1 MYKGPTSYHLCMA
14 AVTSLQKISSLT
26 MMLLILT
33 MSSMGYFMLEQETAG
48 KQELQAKEMPRFAVS
63 PGHTVFGEYVGAHWC
78 GPCMGS
84 ASPSLV
90 NLKNSNTEDF
100 TYISFFEGASTG
112 WPSDGPVNRQNHIM
126 ASSSGYPTYAFADEN
141 SGSCYKVGAT
151 GSNYY
156 DADFS
161 AGGCMH
167 ADASD
172 FSMELGIALDS
183 TGDIVT
189 TTLDI
194 TYLGANDITVY
205 VYGAVTEKI
214 GAEAYD
220 DGSRP
225 HHVFREWLLSA
236 DNDFTEVTLIPNQVE
251 TLTWDKSLDTVR
263 SGGGNTQWE
272 NFWPVFALMDGDY
285 STYNEVY
292 AAIDLDMGPLVD
304 IGIVD
309 FEARNSNANNGFVAG
324 DILDLD
330 VNIANNGAEAYSD
343 GGSIDIYHLSGGEEI
358 NLGGI
363 SINQLAVGGTQSYS
377 IMFDTSDITL
387 APSGTSSFRARISG
401 MIGDRVPSNDYQDGI
416 ALHDMPPAP
425 NRPVAVAESSV
436 ERGTPIQFES
446 SALPNDLVDDMSTM
460 TAVLHYSVH
469 GTDIWDD
476 AWITA
481 IEMVGSGGNS
491 RYIHTI
497 TPPMNSQSGS
507 YDIRMQWT
515 DSGGQKSD
523 WEITENAFELRNAL
537 PRILGP
543 GDDGYGG
550 IPTVKVDT
558 VESVSIVGLISDAE
572 TPHGE
577 LIIDSNAHQ
586 FVSFDPETL
595 EINVLFDQI
604 SYDSIGNSI
613 SQGIFITVGDGED
626 VNSGT
631 LIFNVIENG
640 QPRWS
645 GIPTQSFNEGGSSSL
660 VLTEYVSD
668 TDDNGNSVPANTL
681 SLSIVSISDE
691 SLLSAEIYDQTLNV
705 AALDDDSFG
714 MTEIT
719 VRASDGVKESDTVI
733 IFYVNNINDAPIID
747 LGEYSNP
754 ILQSGD
760 RLTFNVVDLI
770 SDVDDYEEDIWI
782 TVTTFVPGAVQFN
795 PISGLATMS
804 WEDAGEEMVTVTAED
819 SHGASSAA
827 IITVSVV
834 DDLPLL
840 WVDSSGFGDLSVNIS
855 STEYGLNPS
864 VTIENVGNLELS
876 EVKVIWSVCNSIT
889 GICNDFGTSHNMGPF
904 IVLANDGE
912 GLKIADYVT
921 LSVDAVDSEGFDR
934 STTDQHKAYA
944 TESVEITPD
953 EPDNSDNQDKPVIS
967 VMTAGLIA
975 MGIMLSIA
983 LVLVLAIV
991 LQRGRRDDVNVEL
1004 YDYQDGDD
1012 YSEYEEPE
1020 PSPLVVPP
1028 PPPGMGP
1035 PLPPEGLPPGWT
1047 MEQWNYY
1054 GAEYL
1059 KRRELQ

>member
-1 MYKGPTSYHLCMA
+1 MT
-14 AVTSLQKISSLT
+14 AVNSLQKISSLT

-33 MSSMGYFMLEQETAG
+33 MSSMGYFMLEQETAE

-141 SGSCYKVGAT
+141 SGSCYKVGSA

-251 TLTWDKSLDTVR
+251 TLTWDKPLNTVR

-292 AAIDLDMGPLVD
+292 AAIDLDMGPLID

-358 NLGGI
+358 HLGGI

-377 IMFDTSDITL
+377 ILFDTSEITL
-387 APSGTSSFRARISG
+387 TPSGTSSFRARISG
-401 MIGDRVPSNDYQDGI
+401 IVGDRVPSNDYQDGI
-416 ALHDMPPAP
+416 ALHDMPPVP

-460 TAVLHYSVH
+460 TADLHYSVH
-469 GTDIWDD
+469 GTDTWED

-481 IEMVGSGGNS
+481 IDMVGSGGNS

-558 VESVSIVGLISDAE
+558 VEAVSIVGLISDAE

-586 FVSFDPETL
+586 FVSFDSETL

-626 VNSGT
+626 INSGT
-631 LIFNVIENG
+631 LMFNVIENG

-681 SLSIVSISDE
+681 SLSVVSISDE

-714 MTEIT
+714 MAEIT

-760 RLTFNVVDLI
+760 RLTFNVIDLI
-770 SDVDDYEEDIWI
+770 SDVDDSEEDIWI

-819 SHGASSAA
+819 RHGASSAA

-876 EVKVIWSVCNSIT
+876 EIKVIWSVCNSIT

-934 STTDQHKAYA
+934 STTDQYKAYA
-944 TESVEITPD
+944 TEPVEITPD
-953 EPDNSDNQDKPVIS
+953 EPENSDNQDKPVIS

-983 LVLVLAIV
+983 LVLALAIV
-991 LQRGRRDDVNVEL
+991 LQRGRRDGVNVEV
-1004 YDYQDGDD
+1004 YDYQDEYD

>member
-1 MYKGPTSYHLCMA
+1 MA
-14 AVTSLQKISSLT
+14 AVNSLQKISSLT

-33 MSSMGYFMLEQETAG
+33 MSSMGYFMLEQETAE

-141 SGSCYKVGAT
+141 SGSCYKVGSA

-194 TYLGANDITVY
+194 TYLGANDITVH

-251 TLTWDKSLDTVR
+251 TLTWDKPLNTVR

-292 AAIDLDMGPLVD
+292 AAIDLDMGPLID

-309 FEARNSNANNGFVAG
+309 FETRNSNANNGFVAG

-358 NLGGI
+358 HLGGI

-377 IMFDTSDITL
+377 ILFDTSEITL
-387 APSGTSSFRARISG
+387 TPSGTSSFRARISG
-401 MIGDRVPSNDYQDGI
+401 IVGDRVPSNDYQDGI
-416 ALHDMPPAP
+416 ALHDMPPVP

-460 TAVLHYSVH
+460 TADLHYSVH
-469 GTDIWDD
+469 GTDTWED

-481 IEMVGSGGNS
+481 IDMVGSGGNS

-558 VESVSIVGLISDAE
+558 VEAVSIVGLISDAE

-586 FVSFDPETL
+586 FVSFDSETL

-626 VNSGT
+626 INSGT
-631 LIFNVIENG
+631 LMFNVIENG

-681 SLSIVSISDE
+681 SLSVVSISDE

-714 MTEIT
+714 MAEIT

-760 RLTFNVVDLI
+760 RLTFNVIDLI
-770 SDVDDYEEDIWI
+770 SDVDDSEEDIWI

-819 SHGASSAA
+819 RHGASSAA

-876 EVKVIWSVCNSIT
+876 EIKVIWSVCNSIT

-934 STTDQHKAYA
+934 STTDQYKAYA
-944 TESVEITPD
+944 TEPVEITPD
-953 EPDNSDNQDKPVIS
+953 EPENSDNQDKPVIS

-983 LVLVLAIV
+983 LVLALAIV
-991 LQRGRRDDVNVEL
+991 LQRGRRDGVNVEV
-1004 YDYQDGDD
+1004 YDYQDEYD

>member
-1 MYKGPTSYHLCMA
+1 MA
-14 AVTSLQKISSLT
+14 AVNSLQKISSLT

-33 MSSMGYFMLEQETAG
+33 MSSMGYFMLEQETAE

-141 SGSCYKVGAT
+141 SGSCYKVGSA

-251 TLTWDKSLDTVR
+251 TLTWDKPLNTVR

-292 AAIDLDMGPLVD
+292 AAIDLDMGPLID

-324 DILDLD
+324 DTLDLD

-358 NLGGI
+358 HLGGI

-377 IMFDTSDITL
+377 ILFDTSEITL
-387 APSGTSSFRARISG
+387 TPSGTSSFRARISG
-401 MIGDRVPSNDYQDGI
+401 IVGDRVPSNDYQDGI
-416 ALHDMPPAP
+416 ALHDMPPVP

-460 TAVLHYSVH
+460 TADLHYSVH
-469 GTDIWDD
+469 GTDTWED

-481 IEMVGSGGNS
+481 IDMVGSGGNS

-558 VESVSIVGLISDAE
+558 VEAVSIVGLISDAE

-586 FVSFDPETL
+586 FVSFDSETL

-626 VNSGT
+626 INSGT
-631 LIFNVIENG
+631 LMFNVIENG

-681 SLSIVSISDE
+681 SLSVVSISDE

-714 MTEIT
+714 MAEIT

-760 RLTFNVVDLI
+760 RLTFNVIDLI
-770 SDVDDYEEDIWI
+770 SDVDDSEEDIWI

-819 SHGASSAA
+819 RHGASSAA

-876 EVKVIWSVCNSIT
+876 EIKVIWSVCNSIT

-934 STTDQHKAYA
+934 STTDQYKAYA
-944 TESVEITPD
+944 TEPVEITPD

-983 LVLVLAIV
+983 LVLALAIV
-991 LQRGRRDDVNVEL
+991 LQRGRRDGVNVEV
-1004 YDYQDGDD
+1004 YDYQDEYD

>member
-1 MYKGPTSYHLCMA
+1 MA
-14 AVTSLQKISSLT
+14 AVNSLQKISSLT

-33 MSSMGYFMLEQETAG
+33 MSSMGYFMLEQETAE

-141 SGSCYKVGAT
+141 SGSCYKVGSA

-251 TLTWDKSLDTVR
+251 TLTWDKPLNTVR

-292 AAIDLDMGPLVD
+292 AAIDLDMGPLID

-324 DILDLD
+324 DTLDLD

-358 NLGGI
+358 HLGGI

-377 IMFDTSDITL
+377 ILFDTSEITL
-387 APSGTSSFRARISG
+387 TPSGTSSFRARISG
-401 MIGDRVPSNDYQDGI
+401 IVGDRVPSNDYQDGI
-416 ALHDMPPAP
+416 ALHDMPPVP

-460 TAVLHYSVH
+460 TADLHYSVH
-469 GTDIWDD
+469 GTDTWED

-481 IEMVGSGGNS
+481 IDMVGSGGNS

-523 WEITENAFELRNAL
+523 WEVTENAFELRNAL

-558 VESVSIVGLISDAE
+558 VEAVSIVGLISDAE

-586 FVSFDPETL
+586 FVSFDSETL

-626 VNSGT
+626 INSGT
-631 LIFNVIENG
+631 LMFNVIENG

-681 SLSIVSISDE
+681 SLSVVSISDE

-714 MTEIT
+714 MAEIT

-760 RLTFNVVDLI
+760 RLTFNVIDLI
-770 SDVDDYEEDIWI
+770 SDVDDSEEDIWI

-819 SHGASSAA
+819 RHGASSAA

-876 EVKVIWSVCNSIT
+876 EIKVIWSVCNSIT

-934 STTDQHKAYA
+934 STTDQYKAYA
-944 TESVEITPD
+944 TEPVEITPD
-953 EPDNSDNQDKPVIS
+953 EPENSDNQDKPVIS

-983 LVLVLAIV
+983 LVLALAIV
-991 LQRGRRDDVNVEL
+991 LQRGRRDGVNVEV
-1004 YDYQDGDD
+1004 YDYQDEYD

>member
-1 MYKGPTSYHLCMA
+1 MT
-14 AVTSLQKISSLT
+14 AVNSLQKISSLT

-33 MSSMGYFMLEQETAG
+33 MSSMGYFMLEQETAE

-141 SGSCYKVGAT
+141 SGSCYKVGSA

-251 TLTWDKSLDTVR
+251 TLTWDKPLNTVR

-292 AAIDLDMGPLVD
+292 AAIDLDMGPLID

-309 FEARNSNANNGFVAG
+309 FEARNSNSNNGFVAG

-358 NLGGI
+358 HLGGI

-377 IMFDTSDITL
+377 IMFDTGEITL
-387 APSGTSSFRARISG
+387 TPSGTSSFRARISG
-401 MIGDRVPSNDYQDGI
+401 IVGDRVPSNDYQDGI
-416 ALHDMPPAP
+416 ALHDMPPVP

-460 TAVLHYSVH
+460 TADLHYSVH
-469 GTDIWDD
+469 GTDTWED

-481 IEMVGSGGNS
+481 IDMVGSGGNS

-558 VESVSIVGLISDAE
+558 VEAVSIVGLISDAE

-586 FVSFDPETL
+586 FVSFDSETL

-626 VNSGT
+626 INSGT
-631 LIFNVIENG
+631 LMFNVIENG

-668 TDDNGNSVPANTL
+668 TDDNGNSVSANTL
-681 SLSIVSISDE
+681 SLSVVSISDE

-714 MTEIT
+714 MAEIT

-760 RLTFNVVDLI
+760 RLTFNVIDLI
-770 SDVDDYEEDIWI
+770 SDVDDSEEDIWI

-819 SHGASSAA
+819 RHGASSAA

-876 EVKVIWSVCNSIT
+876 EIKVIWSVCNSIT

-934 STTDQHKAYA
+934 STTDQYKAYA
-944 TESVEITPD
+944 TEPVEITPD
-953 EPDNSDNQDKPVIS
+953 EPENSDNQDKPVIS

-975 MGIMLSIA
+975 MGIILSIA
-983 LVLVLAIV
+983 LVLALAIV
-991 LQRGRRDDVNVEL
+991 LQRGRRDGVNVEV
-1004 YDYQDGDD
+1004 YDYQDEYD

>member
-1 MYKGPTSYHLCMA
+1 MT
-14 AVTSLQKISSLT
+14 AVNSLQKISSLT

-33 MSSMGYFMLEQETAG
+33 MSSMGYFMLEQETAE

-141 SGSCYKVGAT
+141 SGSCYKVGSA

-251 TLTWDKSLDTVR
+251 TLTWDKPLNTVR

-292 AAIDLDMGPLVD
+292 AAIDLDMGPLID

-358 NLGGI
+358 HLGGI
-363 SINQLAVGGTQSYS
+363 SINQLPVGGTQSYS
-377 IMFDTSDITL
+377 IMFDTGEITL
-387 APSGTSSFRARISG
+387 TPSGTSSFRARISG
-401 MIGDRVPSNDYQDGI
+401 VVGDRVPSNDYQDGI
-416 ALHDMPPAP
+416 ALHDMPPVP

-460 TAVLHYSVH
+460 TADLHYSVH
-469 GTDIWDD
+469 GTDTWED

-481 IEMVGSGGNS
+481 IDMVGSGGNS

-558 VESVSIVGLISDAE
+558 VEAVSIVGLISDAE

-586 FVSFDPETL
+586 FVSFDSETL

-626 VNSGT
+626 INSGT
-631 LIFNVIENG
+631 LMFNVIENG

-681 SLSIVSISDE
+681 SLSVVSISDE

-714 MTEIT
+714 MAEIT

-760 RLTFNVVDLI
+760 RLTFNVIDLI
-770 SDVDDYEEDIWI
+770 SDVDDSEEDIWI

-819 SHGASSAA
+819 RHGASSAA

-840 WVDSSGFGDLSVNIS
+840 WADSSGFGDLSVNIS

-876 EVKVIWSVCNSIT
+876 EIKVIWSVCNSIT

-934 STTDQHKAYA
+934 STTDQYKAYA
-944 TESVEITPD
+944 TEPVEITPD
-953 EPDNSDNQDKPVIS
+953 EPENSDNQDKPVIS

-975 MGIMLSIA
+975 MGIILSIA
-983 LVLVLAIV
+983 LVLALAIV
-991 LQRGRRDDVNVEL
+991 LQRGRRDGVNVEV
-1004 YDYQDGDD
+1004 YDYQDEYD

>member
-1 MYKGPTSYHLCMA
+1 
-14 AVTSLQKISSLT
+14 
-26 MMLLILT
+26 
-33 MSSMGYFMLEQETAG
+33 MLEQETAE

-141 SGSCYKVGAT
+141 SGSCYKVGSA

-251 TLTWDKSLDTVR
+251 TLTWDKPLNTVR

-292 AAIDLDMGPLVD
+292 AAIDLDMGPLID

-358 NLGGI
+358 HLGGI
-363 SINQLAVGGTQSYS
+363 SINQLPVGGTQSYS
-377 IMFDTSDITL
+377 IMFDTGEITL
-387 APSGTSSFRARISG
+387 TPSGTSSFRARISG
-401 MIGDRVPSNDYQDGI
+401 VVGDRVPSNDYQDGI
-416 ALHDMPPAP
+416 ALHDMPPVP

-460 TAVLHYSVH
+460 TADLHYSVH
-469 GTDIWDD
+469 GTDTWED

-481 IEMVGSGGNS
+481 IDMVGSGGNS

-558 VESVSIVGLISDAE
+558 VEAVSIVGLISDAE

-586 FVSFDPETL
+586 FVSFDSETL

-626 VNSGT
+626 INSGT
-631 LIFNVIENG
+631 LMFNVIENG

-681 SLSIVSISDE
+681 SLSVVSISDE

-714 MTEIT
+714 MAEIT

-760 RLTFNVVDLI
+760 RLTFNVIDLI
-770 SDVDDYEEDIWI
+770 SDVDDSEEDIWI

-819 SHGASSAA
+819 RHGASSAA

-840 WVDSSGFGDLSVNIS
+840 WADSSGFGDLSVNIS

-876 EVKVIWSVCNSIT
+876 EIKVIWSVCNSIT

-934 STTDQHKAYA
+934 STTDQYKAYA
-944 TESVEITPD
+944 TEPVEITPD
-953 EPDNSDNQDKPVIS
+953 EPENSDNQDKPVIS

-975 MGIMLSIA
+975 MGIILSIA
-983 LVLVLAIV
+983 LVLALAIV
-991 LQRGRRDDVNVEL
+991 LQRGRRDGVNVEV
-1004 YDYQDGDD
+1004 YDYQDEYD

-1020 PSPLVVPP
+1020 PSPLVVPPP

>member
-1 MYKGPTSYHLCMA
+1 
-14 AVTSLQKISSLT
+14 
-26 MMLLILT
+26 
-33 MSSMGYFMLEQETAG
+33 
-48 KQELQAKEMPRFAVS
+48 
-63 PGHTVFGEYVGAHWC
+63 
-78 GPCMGS
+78 
-84 ASPSLV
+84 
-90 NLKNSNTEDF
+90 
-100 TYISFFEGASTG
+100 
-112 WPSDGPVNRQNHIM
+112 
-126 ASSSGYPTYAFADEN
+126 
-141 SGSCYKVGAT
+141 
-151 GSNYY
+151 
-156 DADFS
+156 
-161 AGGCMH
+161 MH

-236 DNDFTEVTLIPNQVE
+236 DNDFTEVTLTPNQVE
-251 TLTWDKSLDTVR
+251 TLTWDKPLDTVR

-292 AAIDLDMGPLVD
+292 AAIDLDMGPLID

-358 NLGGI
+358 HLGGI

-377 IMFDTSDITL
+377 IMFDTSEITL
-387 APSGTSSFRARISG
+387 TPSGTSSFRARISG
-401 MIGDRVPSNDYQDGI
+401 IVGDRVPSNDYQDGI
-416 ALHDMPPAP
+416 ALHDMPPVP

-460 TAVLHYSVH
+460 TADLHYSVH
-469 GTDIWDD
+469 GTDTWED

-481 IEMVGSGGNS
+481 IDMVGSGGNS

-558 VESVSIVGLISDAE
+558 VEAVSIVGLISDAE
-572 TPHGE
+572 TPYGE

-586 FVSFDPETL
+586 FVSFDSETL

-626 VNSGT
+626 INSGT
-631 LIFNVIENG
+631 LMFNVIENG

-645 GIPTQSFNEGGSSSL
+645 GIPTQSFNEGGSTSL

-668 TDDNGNSVPANTL
+668 TDDNGNSVPTNTL
-681 SLSIVSISDE
+681 SLSVISISDE

-714 MTEIT
+714 MAEIT

-754 ILQSGD
+754 ILQTGD
-760 RLTFNVVDLI
+760 RLTFNVIDLI
-770 SDVDDYEEDIWI
+770 SDVDDSEEDIWI

-819 SHGASSAA
+819 RHGASSAA

-855 STEYGLNPS
+855 STGYGLNPS

-876 EVKVIWSVCNSIT
+876 EIKVIWSVCNSIT

-921 LSVDAVDSEGFDR
+921 LSLDAVDSEGFDR
-934 STTDQHKAYA
+934 STTDQYKAYA
-944 TESVEITPD
+944 TEPVEITPD
-953 EPDNSDNQDKPVIS
+953 EPEDSDNQDKPVIS

-991 LQRGRRDDVNVEL
+991 LQRGRRDGVNVEV
-1004 YDYQDGDD
+1004 YDNQDEYD

>member
-1 MYKGPTSYHLCMA
+1 MA
-14 AVTSLQKISSLT
+14 AVNSLQKISSLT

-33 MSSMGYFMLEQETAG
+33 MSSMGYFMLEQETAE

-141 SGSCYKVGAT
+141 SGSCDKVGAA

-194 TYLGANDITVY
+194 TYLGANDITVH

-251 TLTWDKSLDTVR
+251 TLTWDKPLNTVR

-292 AAIDLDMGPLVD
+292 AAIDLDMGPLID

-324 DILDLD
+324 DTLDLD

-358 NLGGI
+358 HLGGI

-377 IMFDTSDITL
+377 ILFDTSEITL
-387 APSGTSSFRARISG
+387 TPSGTSSFRARISG
-401 MIGDRVPSNDYQDGI
+401 IVGDRVPSNDYQDGI
-416 ALHDMPPAP
+416 ALHDMPPVP

-460 TAVLHYSVH
+460 TADLHYSVH
-469 GTDIWDD
+469 GTDTWED

-481 IEMVGSGGNS
+481 IDMVGSGGNS

-558 VESVSIVGLISDAE
+558 VEAVSIVGLISDAE

-586 FVSFDPETL
+586 FVSFDSETL

-626 VNSGT
+626 INSGT
-631 LIFNVIENG
+631 LMFNVIENG

-681 SLSIVSISDE
+681 SLSVVSISDE

-714 MTEIT
+714 MAEIT

-760 RLTFNVVDLI
+760 RLTFNVIDLI
-770 SDVDDYEEDIWI
+770 SDVDDSEEDIWI

-819 SHGASSAA
+819 RHGASSAA

-876 EVKVIWSVCNSIT
+876 EIKVIWSVCNSIT

-934 STTDQHKAYA
+934 STTDQYKAYA
-944 TESVEITPD
+944 TEPVEITPD
-953 EPDNSDNQDKPVIS
+953 EPDNGDNQDKPVIS

-983 LVLVLAIV
+983 LVLALAIV
-991 LQRGRRDDVNVEL
+991 LQRGRRDDVNVEV
-1004 YDYQDGDD
+1004 YDYQDEYD

>member
-1 MYKGPTSYHLCMA
+1 MA
-14 AVTSLQKISSLT
+14 AVNSLQKISSLT

-33 MSSMGYFMLEQETAG
+33 MSSMGYFMLEQETAE

-141 SGSCYKVGAT
+141 SGSCYKVGSA

-194 TYLGANDITVY
+194 TYLGANDITVH

-251 TLTWDKSLDTVR
+251 TLTWDKPLNTVR

-292 AAIDLDMGPLVD
+292 AAIDLDMGPLID

-358 NLGGI
+358 HLGGI

-377 IMFDTSDITL
+377 IMFDTGEITL
-387 APSGTSSFRARISG
+387 TPSGTSSFRARISG
-401 MIGDRVPSNDYQDGI
+401 IVGDRVPSNDYQDGI
-416 ALHDMPPAP
+416 ALHDMPPVP

-460 TAVLHYSVH
+460 TADLHYSVH
-469 GTDIWDD
+469 GTDTWED

-481 IEMVGSGGNS
+481 IDMVGSGGNS

-558 VESVSIVGLISDAE
+558 VEAVSIVGLISDAE

-586 FVSFDPETL
+586 FVSFDSETL

-626 VNSGT
+626 INSGT
-631 LIFNVIENG
+631 LMFNVIENG

-681 SLSIVSISDE
+681 SLSVVSISDE

-714 MTEIT
+714 MAEIT

-760 RLTFNVVDLI
+760 RLTFNVIDLI
-770 SDVDDYEEDIWI
+770 SDVDDSEEDIWI

-819 SHGASSAA
+819 RHGASSAA

-876 EVKVIWSVCNSIT
+876 EIKVIWSVCNSIT

-934 STTDQHKAYA
+934 STTDQYKAYA
-944 TESVEITPD
+944 TEPVEITPD
-953 EPDNSDNQDKPVIS
+953 EPENSDNQDKPVIS

-983 LVLVLAIV
+983 LVLALAIV
-991 LQRGRRDDVNVEL
+991 LQRGRRDGVNVEV
-1004 YDYQDGDD
+1004 YDYQDEYD

>member
-1 MYKGPTSYHLCMA
+1 MA
-14 AVTSLQKISSLT
+14 AVNSLQKISSLT

-33 MSSMGYFMLEQETAG
+33 MSSMGYFMLEQETAE

-141 SGSCYKVGAT
+141 SGSCYKVGAA

-251 TLTWDKSLDTVR
+251 TLTWDKPLNTVR

-292 AAIDLDMGPLVD
+292 AAIDLDMGPLID

-309 FEARNSNANNGFVAG
+309 FETRNSNANNGFVAG

-358 NLGGI
+358 HLGGI

-377 IMFDTSDITL
+377 ILFDTSEITL
-387 APSGTSSFRARISG
+387 TPSGTSSFRARISG
-401 MIGDRVPSNDYQDGI
+401 IVGDRVPSNDYQDGI
-416 ALHDMPPAP
+416 ALHDMPPVP

-460 TAVLHYSVH
+460 TADLHYSVH
-469 GTDIWDD
+469 GTDTWED

-481 IEMVGSGGNS
+481 IDMVGSGGNS

-558 VESVSIVGLISDAE
+558 VEAVSIVGLISDAE

-586 FVSFDPETL
+586 FVSFDSETL

-626 VNSGT
+626 INSGT
-631 LIFNVIENG
+631 LMFNVIENG

-681 SLSIVSISDE
+681 SLSVVSISDE

-714 MTEIT
+714 MAEIT

-760 RLTFNVVDLI
+760 RLTFNVIDLI
-770 SDVDDYEEDIWI
+770 SDVDDSEEDIWI

-819 SHGASSAA
+819 RHGASSAA

-876 EVKVIWSVCNSIT
+876 EIKVIWSVCNSIT

-934 STTDQHKAYA
+934 STTDQYKAYA
-944 TESVEITPD
+944 TEPVEITPD

-983 LVLVLAIV
+983 LVLALAIV
-991 LQRGRRDDVNVEL
+991 LQRGRRDGVNVEV
-1004 YDYQDGDD
+1004 YDYQDEYD

>member
-1 MYKGPTSYHLCMA
+1 MA
-14 AVTSLQKISSLT
+14 AVNSLQKISSLT

-33 MSSMGYFMLEQETAG
+33 MSSMGYFMLEQETAE

-141 SGSCYKVGAT
+141 SGSCYKVGSA

-251 TLTWDKSLDTVR
+251 TLTWDKPLNTVR

-292 AAIDLDMGPLVD
+292 AAIDLDMGPLID

-358 NLGGI
+358 HLGGI

-377 IMFDTSDITL
+377 ILFDTSEITL
-387 APSGTSSFRARISG
+387 TPSGTSSFRARISG
-401 MIGDRVPSNDYQDGI
+401 IVGDRVPSNDYQDGI
-416 ALHDMPPAP
+416 ALHDMPPVP

-460 TAVLHYSVH
+460 TADLHYSVH
-469 GTDIWDD
+469 GTDTWED

-481 IEMVGSGGNS
+481 IDMVGSGGNS

-558 VESVSIVGLISDAE
+558 VEAVSIVGLISDAE

-586 FVSFDPETL
+586 FVSFDSETL

-626 VNSGT
+626 INSGT
-631 LIFNVIENG
+631 LMFNVIENG

-681 SLSIVSISDE
+681 SLSVVSISDE

-714 MTEIT
+714 MAEIT

-760 RLTFNVVDLI
+760 RLTFNVIDLI
-770 SDVDDYEEDIWI
+770 SDVDDSEEDIWI

-819 SHGASSAA
+819 RHGASSAA

-876 EVKVIWSVCNSIT
+876 EIKVIWSVCNSIT

-934 STTDQHKAYA
+934 STTDQYKAYA
-944 TESVEITPD
+944 TEPVEITPD

-983 LVLVLAIV
+983 LVLALAIV
-991 LQRGRRDDVNVEL
+991 LQRGRRDGVNVEV
-1004 YDYQDGDD
+1004 YDYQDEYD
-1012 YSEYEEPE
+1012 YSQYEEPE

>member
-1 MYKGPTSYHLCMA
+1 ME

-33 MSSMGYFMLEQETAG
+33 MSSMGYFMLEQETAE

-141 SGSCYKVGAT
+141 SGSCYKVGSA

-236 DNDFTEVTLIPNQVE
+236 DNDFTEVTLTPNQVE
-251 TLTWDKSLDTVR
+251 TLTWDKPLDTVR

-292 AAIDLDMGPLVD
+292 AAIDLDMGPLID

-358 NLGGI
+358 HLGGI

-377 IMFDTSDITL
+377 IMFDTSEITL
-387 APSGTSSFRARISG
+387 TPSGTSSFRARISG
-401 MIGDRVPSNDYQDGI
+401 IVGDRVPSNDYQDGI
-416 ALHDMPPAP
+416 ALHDMPPVP

-460 TAVLHYSVH
+460 TADLHYSVH
-469 GTDIWDD
+469 GTDTWED

-481 IEMVGSGGNS
+481 IDMVGSGGNS

-558 VESVSIVGLISDAE
+558 VEAVSIAGLISDAE
-572 TPHGE
+572 TPYGE

-586 FVSFDPETL
+586 FVSFDSETL

-626 VNSGT
+626 INSGT
-631 LIFNVIENG
+631 LMFNVIENG

-668 TDDNGNSVPANTL
+668 TDDNGNSVPTNTL
-681 SLSIVSISDE
+681 SLSVISISDE

-714 MTEIT
+714 MAEIT

-754 ILQSGD
+754 ILQTGD
-760 RLTFNVVDLI
+760 RLTFNVIDLI
-770 SDVDDYEEDIWI
+770 SDVDDSEEDIWI

-819 SHGASSAA
+819 RHGASSAA

-855 STEYGLNPS
+855 STGYGLNPS

-876 EVKVIWSVCNSIT
+876 EIKVIWSVCNSIT

-921 LSVDAVDSEGFDR
+921 LSLDAVDSEGFDR
-934 STTDQHKAYA
+934 STTDQYKAYA
-944 TESVEITPD
+944 TEPVEITPD
-953 EPDNSDNQDKPVIS
+953 EPEDSDNQDKPVIS

-991 LQRGRRDDVNVEL
+991 LQRGRRDGVNVEV
-1004 YDYQDGDD
+1004 YDNQDEYD

>member
-1 MYKGPTSYHLCMA
+1 MA
-14 AVTSLQKISSLT
+14 TVNSLQKISSLT

-33 MSSMGYFMLEQETAG
+33 MSSMGYFMLEQETAE

-141 SGSCYKVGAT
+141 SGSCYKVGSA

-251 TLTWDKSLDTVR
+251 TLTWDKPLNTVR

-292 AAIDLDMGPLVD
+292 AAIDLDMGPLID

-358 NLGGI
+358 HLGGI

-377 IMFDTSDITL
+377 IMFDTSEITL
-387 APSGTSSFRARISG
+387 TPSGTSSFRARISG
-401 MIGDRVPSNDYQDGI
+401 IVGDRVPSNDYQDGI
-416 ALHDMPPAP
+416 ALHDMPPVP

-460 TAVLHYSVH
+460 TADLHYSVH
-469 GTDIWDD
+469 GTDTWED

-481 IEMVGSGGNS
+481 IDMVGSGGNS

-558 VESVSIVGLISDAE
+558 VEAVSIVGLISDAE

-586 FVSFDPETL
+586 FVSFDSETL

-626 VNSGT
+626 INSGT
-631 LIFNVIENG
+631 LMFNVIENG

-668 TDDNGNSVPANTL
+668 TDDNGNSVPTNTL
-681 SLSIVSISDE
+681 SLSVISISDE

-714 MTEIT
+714 MAEIT

-754 ILQSGD
+754 ILQTGD
-760 RLTFNVVDLI
+760 RLTFNVIDLI
-770 SDVDDYEEDIWI
+770 SDVDDSEEDIWI

-819 SHGASSAA
+819 RHGASSAA

-855 STEYGLNPS
+855 STGYGLNPS

-876 EVKVIWSVCNSIT
+876 EIKVIWSVCNSIT

-921 LSVDAVDSEGFDR
+921 LSLDAVDSEGFDR
-934 STTDQHKAYA
+934 STTDQYKAYA
-944 TESVEITPD
+944 TEPVEITPD
-953 EPDNSDNQDKPVIS
+953 QPEDSDNQDKPVIS

-975 MGIMLSIA
+975 MGIILSIA

-991 LQRGRRDDVNVEL
+991 LQRGRRDGVNVEV
-1004 YDYQDGDD
+1004 YDNQDEYD

>member
-1 MYKGPTSYHLCMA
+1 MYKGPRLHHLCMA
-14 AVTSLQKISSLT
+14 VVNSLQKISSLT
-26 MMLLILT
+26 VMLLILT
-33 MSSMGYFMLEQETAG
+33 MSSMGYFMLEQETAE

-141 SGSCYKVGAT
+141 SGSCYKVGSA

-251 TLTWDKSLDTVR
+251 TLTWDKPLNTVR

-292 AAIDLDMGPLVD
+292 AAIDLDMGPLID

-358 NLGGI
+358 HLGGI

-377 IMFDTSDITL
+377 IMFDTSEITL
-387 APSGTSSFRARISG
+387 TPSGTSSFRARISG
-401 MIGDRVPSNDYQDGI
+401 IVGDRVPSNDYQDGI
-416 ALHDMPPAP
+416 ALHDMPPVP

-460 TAVLHYSVH
+460 TADLHYSVH
-469 GTDIWDD
+469 GTDTWED

-481 IEMVGSGGNS
+481 IDMVGSGGNS

-558 VESVSIVGLISDAE
+558 VEAVSIVGLISDAE

-586 FVSFDPETL
+586 FVSFDSETL

-626 VNSGT
+626 INSGT
-631 LIFNVIENG
+631 LMFNVIENG

-681 SLSIVSISDE
+681 SLSVVSISDE

-714 MTEIT
+714 MAEIT

-760 RLTFNVVDLI
+760 RLTFNVIDLI
-770 SDVDDYEEDIWI
+770 SDVDDSEEDIWI

-819 SHGASSAA
+819 RHGASSAA

-876 EVKVIWSVCNSIT
+876 EIKVIWSVCNSIT

-934 STTDQHKAYA
+934 STTDQYKAYA
-944 TESVEITPD
+944 TEPVEITPD
-953 EPDNSDNQDKPVIS
+953 EPENSDNQDKPVIS

-983 LVLVLAIV
+983 LVLALAIV
-991 LQRGRRDDVNVEL
+991 LQRGRRDGVNVEV
-1004 YDYQDGDD
+1004 YDYQDEYD

>member
-1 MYKGPTSYHLCMA
+1 MA
-14 AVTSLQKISSLT
+14 AVNSLQKISSLT

-33 MSSMGYFMLEQETAG
+33 MSSMGYFMLEQETAE

-141 SGSCYKVGAT
+141 SGSCYKVGSA

-251 TLTWDKSLDTVR
+251 TLTWDKPLNTVR

-292 AAIDLDMGPLVD
+292 AAIDLDMGPLID

-358 NLGGI
+358 HLGGI

-377 IMFDTSDITL
+377 IMFDTSEITL
-387 APSGTSSFRARISG
+387 TPSGTSSFRARISG
-401 MIGDRVPSNDYQDGI
+401 IVGDRVPSNDYQDGI
-416 ALHDMPPAP
+416 ALHDMPPVP

-460 TAVLHYSVH
+460 TADLHYSVH
-469 GTDIWDD
+469 GTDTWED

-481 IEMVGSGGNS
+481 IDMVGSGGNS

-558 VESVSIVGLISDAE
+558 VEAVSIVGLISDAE

-586 FVSFDPETL
+586 FVSFDSETL

-626 VNSGT
+626 INSGT
-631 LIFNVIENG
+631 LMFNVIENG

-681 SLSIVSISDE
+681 SLSVVSISDE

-714 MTEIT
+714 MAEIT

-760 RLTFNVVDLI
+760 RLTFNVIDLI
-770 SDVDDYEEDIWI
+770 SDVDDSEEDIWI

-819 SHGASSAA
+819 RHGASSAA

-876 EVKVIWSVCNSIT
+876 EIKVIWSVCNSIT

-934 STTDQHKAYA
+934 STTDQYKAYA
-944 TESVEITPD
+944 TEPVEITPD
-953 EPDNSDNQDKPVIS
+953 EPENSDNQDKPVIS

-983 LVLVLAIV
+983 LVLALAIV
-991 LQRGRRDDVNVEL
+991 LQRGRRDDVNVEV
-1004 YDYQDGDD
+1004 YDYQDEYD

>member
-1 MYKGPTSYHLCMA
+1 MA
-14 AVTSLQKISSLT
+14 AVNSLQKISSLT

-33 MSSMGYFMLEQETAG
+33 MSSMGYFMLEQETAE

-141 SGSCYKVGAT
+141 SGSCYKVGSA

-194 TYLGANDITVY
+194 TYLGANDITVH

-251 TLTWDKSLDTVR
+251 TLTWDKPLNTVR

-292 AAIDLDMGPLVD
+292 AAIDLDMGPLID

-324 DILDLD
+324 DTLDLD

-358 NLGGI
+358 HLGGI

-377 IMFDTSDITL
+377 IMFDTGEITL
-387 APSGTSSFRARISG
+387 TPSGTSSFRARISG
-401 MIGDRVPSNDYQDGI
+401 IVGDRVPSNDYQDGI
-416 ALHDMPPAP
+416 ALHDMPPVP

-460 TAVLHYSVH
+460 TADLHYSVH
-469 GTDIWDD
+469 GTDTWED

-481 IEMVGSGGNS
+481 IDMVGSGGNS

-558 VESVSIVGLISDAE
+558 VEAVSIVGLISDAE

-586 FVSFDPETL
+586 FVSFDSETL

-626 VNSGT
+626 INSGT
-631 LIFNVIENG
+631 LMFNVIENG

-681 SLSIVSISDE
+681 SLSVVSISDE

-714 MTEIT
+714 MAEIT

-760 RLTFNVVDLI
+760 RLTFNVIDLI
-770 SDVDDYEEDIWI
+770 SDVDDSEEDIWI

-819 SHGASSAA
+819 RHGASSAA

-876 EVKVIWSVCNSIT
+876 EIKVIWSVCNSIT

-934 STTDQHKAYA
+934 STTDQYKAYA
-944 TESVEITPD
+944 TEPVEITPD

-983 LVLVLAIV
+983 LVLALAIV
-991 LQRGRRDDVNVEL
+991 LQRGRRDGVNVEV
-1004 YDYQDGDD
+1004 YDYQDEYD

>member
-1 MYKGPTSYHLCMA
+1 MVS
-14 AVTSLQKISSLT
+14 VTSLQKISSLT

-33 MSSMGYFMLEQETAG
+33 MSSMGYFMLEQETAE

-141 SGSCYKVGAT
+141 SGSCYKVGSA

-251 TLTWDKSLDTVR
+251 TLTWDKPLNTVR

-292 AAIDLDMGPLVD
+292 AAIDLDMGPLID

-324 DILDLD
+324 DTLDLD

-358 NLGGI
+358 HLGGI

-377 IMFDTSDITL
+377 ILFDTSEITL
-387 APSGTSSFRARISG
+387 TPSGTSSFRARISG
-401 MIGDRVPSNDYQDGI
+401 IVGDRVPSNDYQDGI
-416 ALHDMPPAP
+416 ALHDMPPVP

-460 TAVLHYSVH
+460 TADLHYSVH
-469 GTDIWDD
+469 GTDTWED

-481 IEMVGSGGNS
+481 IDMVGSGGNS

-558 VESVSIVGLISDAE
+558 VEAVSIVGLISDAE

-586 FVSFDPETL
+586 FVSFDSETL

-626 VNSGT
+626 INSGT
-631 LIFNVIENG
+631 LMFNVIENG

-681 SLSIVSISDE
+681 SLSVVSISDE

-714 MTEIT
+714 MAEIT

-760 RLTFNVVDLI
+760 RLTFNVIDLI
-770 SDVDDYEEDIWI
+770 SDVDDSEEDIWI

-819 SHGASSAA
+819 RHGASSAA

-876 EVKVIWSVCNSIT
+876 EIKVIWSVCNSIT

-934 STTDQHKAYA
+934 STTDQYKAYA
-944 TESVEITPD
+944 TEPVEITPD
-953 EPDNSDNQDKPVIS
+953 EPENSDNQDKPVIS

-983 LVLVLAIV
+983 LVLALAIV
-991 LQRGRRDDVNVEL
+991 LQRGRRDGVNVEV
-1004 YDYQDGDD
+1004 YDYQDEYD

>member
-1 MYKGPTSYHLCMA
+1 MVS
-14 AVTSLQKISSLT
+14 VTSLQKISSLT

-33 MSSMGYFMLEQETAG
+33 MSSMGYFMLEQETAE

-141 SGSCYKVGAT
+141 SGSCYKVGSA

-194 TYLGANDITVY
+194 TYLGANDITVH

-251 TLTWDKSLDTVR
+251 TLTWDKPLNTVR

-292 AAIDLDMGPLVD
+292 AAIDLDMGPLID

-324 DILDLD
+324 DTLDLD

-343 GGSIDIYHLSGGEEI
+343 GGSIDIYHLSGGEELH
-358 NLGGI
+358 LGGI
-363 SINQLAVGGTQSYS
+363 SINQLPVGGTQSYS
-377 IMFDTSDITL
+377 ILFDTSEITL
-387 APSGTSSFRARISG
+387 TPSGTSSFRARISG
-401 MIGDRVPSNDYQDGI
+401 IVGDRVPSNDYQDGI
-416 ALHDMPPAP
+416 ALHDMPPVP

-460 TAVLHYSVH
+460 TADLHYSVH
-469 GTDIWDD
+469 GTDTWED

-481 IEMVGSGGNS
+481 IDMVGSGGNS

-558 VESVSIVGLISDAE
+558 VEAVSIVGLISDAE

-586 FVSFDPETL
+586 FVSFDSETL

-626 VNSGT
+626 INSGT
-631 LIFNVIENG
+631 LMFNVIENG

-681 SLSIVSISDE
+681 SLSVVSISDE

-714 MTEIT
+714 MAEIT

-760 RLTFNVVDLI
+760 RLTFNVIDLI
-770 SDVDDYEEDIWI
+770 SDVDDSEEDIWI

-819 SHGASSAA
+819 RHGASSAA

-876 EVKVIWSVCNSIT
+876 EIKVIWSVCNSIT

-934 STTDQHKAYA
+934 STTDQYKAYA
-944 TESVEITPD
+944 TEPVEITPD
-953 EPDNSDNQDKPVIS
+953 EPENSDNQDKPVIS

-983 LVLVLAIV
+983 LVLALAIV
-991 LQRGRRDDVNVEL
+991 LQRGRRDGVNVEV
-1004 YDYQDGDD
+1004 YDYQDEYD

>member
-770 SDVDDYEEDIWI
+770 SEVDDYEEDIWI

-953 EPDNSDNQDKPVIS
+953 EPENSDNQDKPVIS

>member
-1 MYKGPTSYHLCMA
+1 MT
-14 AVTSLQKISSLT
+14 AVNSLQKISSLT

-33 MSSMGYFMLEQETAG
+33 MSSMGYFMLEQETAE

-141 SGSCYKVGAT
+141 SGSCYKVGSA

-251 TLTWDKSLDTVR
+251 TLTWDKPLNTVR

-292 AAIDLDMGPLVD
+292 AAIDLDMGPLID

-358 NLGGI
+358 HLGGI

-377 IMFDTSDITL
+377 IMFDTGEITL
-387 APSGTSSFRARISG
+387 TPSGTSSFRARISG
-401 MIGDRVPSNDYQDGI
+401 VVGDRVPSNDYQDGI
-416 ALHDMPPAP
+416 ALHDMPPVP

-460 TAVLHYSVH
+460 TADLHYSVH
-469 GTDIWDD
+469 GTDTWED

-481 IEMVGSGGNS
+481 IDMVGSGGNS

-558 VESVSIVGLISDAE
+558 VEAVSIVGLISDAE

-586 FVSFDPETL
+586 FVSFDSETL

-626 VNSGT
+626 INSGT
-631 LIFNVIENG
+631 LMFNVIENG

-681 SLSIVSISDE
+681 SLSVVSISDE

-714 MTEIT
+714 MAEIT

-760 RLTFNVVDLI
+760 RLTFNVIDLI
-770 SDVDDYEEDIWI
+770 SDVDDSEEDIWI

-819 SHGASSAA
+819 RHGASSAA

-876 EVKVIWSVCNSIT
+876 EIKVIWSVCNSIT

-934 STTDQHKAYA
+934 STTDQYKAYA
-944 TESVEITPD
+944 TEPVEITPD
-953 EPDNSDNQDKPVIS
+953 EPENSDNQDKPVIS

-975 MGIMLSIA
+975 MGIILSIA
-983 LVLVLAIV
+983 LVLALAIV
-991 LQRGRRDDVNVEL
+991 LQRGRRDGVNVEV
-1004 YDYQDGDD
+1004 YDYQDEYD

>member
-1 MYKGPTSYHLCMA
+1 MA
-14 AVTSLQKISSLT
+14 AVNSLQKISSLT

-33 MSSMGYFMLEQETAG
+33 MSSMGYFMLEQETAE

-141 SGSCYKVGAT
+141 SGSCYKVGAA

-194 TYLGANDITVY
+194 TYLGANDITVH

-251 TLTWDKSLDTVR
+251 TLTWDKPLNTVR

-292 AAIDLDMGPLVD
+292 AAIDLDMGPLID

-324 DILDLD
+324 DTLDLD

-358 NLGGI
+358 HLGGI

-377 IMFDTSDITL
+377 IMFDTGEITL
-387 APSGTSSFRARISG
+387 TPSGTSSFRARISG
-401 MIGDRVPSNDYQDGI
+401 IVGDRVPSNDYQDGI
-416 ALHDMPPAP
+416 ALHDMPPVP

-460 TAVLHYSVH
+460 TADLHYSVH
-469 GTDIWDD
+469 GTDTWED

-481 IEMVGSGGNS
+481 IDMVGSGGNS

-558 VESVSIVGLISDAE
+558 VEAVSIVGLISDAE

-586 FVSFDPETL
+586 FVSFDSETL

-626 VNSGT
+626 INSGT
-631 LIFNVIENG
+631 LMFNVIENG

-681 SLSIVSISDE
+681 SLSVVSISDE

-714 MTEIT
+714 MAEIT

-760 RLTFNVVDLI
+760 RLTFNVIDLI
-770 SDVDDYEEDIWI
+770 SDVDDSEEDIWI

-819 SHGASSAA
+819 RHGASSAA

-876 EVKVIWSVCNSIT
+876 EIKVIWSVCNSIT

-934 STTDQHKAYA
+934 STTDQYKAYA
-944 TESVEITPD
+944 TEPVEITPD

-983 LVLVLAIV
+983 LVLALAIV
-991 LQRGRRDDVNVEL
+991 LQRGRRDGVNVEV
-1004 YDYQDGDD
+1004 YDYQDEYD

>member
-1 MYKGPTSYHLCMA
+1 MT
-14 AVTSLQKISSLT
+14 AVNSLQKISSLT

-33 MSSMGYFMLEQETAG
+33 MSSMGYFMLEQETAE

-141 SGSCYKVGAT
+141 SGSCYKVGSA

-251 TLTWDKSLDTVR
+251 TLTWDKPLNTVR

-292 AAIDLDMGPLVD
+292 AAIDLDMGPLID

-330 VNIANNGAEAYSD
+330 VNIANNGAEVYSD

-358 NLGGI
+358 HLGGI

-377 IMFDTSDITL
+377 IMFDTGEITL
-387 APSGTSSFRARISG
+387 TPSGTSSFRARISG
-401 MIGDRVPSNDYQDGI
+401 IVGDRVPSNDYQDGI
-416 ALHDMPPAP
+416 ALHDMPPVP

-460 TAVLHYSVH
+460 TADLHYSVH
-469 GTDIWDD
+469 GTDTWED

-481 IEMVGSGGNS
+481 IDMVGSGGNS

-558 VESVSIVGLISDAE
+558 VEAVSIVGLISDAE

-595 EINVLFDQI
+595 EINVLFDQM

-626 VNSGT
+626 INSGT
-631 LIFNVIENG
+631 LMFNVIENG

-681 SLSIVSISDE
+681 SLSVVSISDE

-714 MTEIT
+714 MAEIT

-760 RLTFNVVDLI
+760 RLTFNVIDLI
-770 SDVDDYEEDIWI
+770 SDVDDSEEDIWI

-819 SHGASSAA
+819 RHGASSAA

-876 EVKVIWSVCNSIT
+876 EIKVIWSVCNSIT

-934 STTDQHKAYA
+934 STTDQYKAYA
-944 TESVEITPD
+944 TEPVEITPD
-953 EPDNSDNQDKPVIS
+953 EPENSDNQDKPVIS

-983 LVLVLAIV
+983 LVLALAIV
-991 LQRGRRDDVNVEL
+991 LQRGRRDGVNVEV
-1004 YDYQDGDD
+1004 YDYQDEYD

>member
-1 MYKGPTSYHLCMA
+1 
-14 AVTSLQKISSLT
+14 
-26 MMLLILT
+26 
-33 MSSMGYFMLEQETAG
+33 MLEQETAE

-141 SGSCYKVGAT
+141 SGSCYKVGSA

-251 TLTWDKSLDTVR
+251 TLTWDKPLNTVR

-292 AAIDLDMGPLVD
+292 AAIDLDMGPLID

-358 NLGGI
+358 HLGGI

-377 IMFDTSDITL
+377 IMFDTSEITL
-387 APSGTSSFRARISG
+387 TPSGTSSFRARISG
-401 MIGDRVPSNDYQDGI
+401 IVGDRVPSNDYQDGI
-416 ALHDMPPAP
+416 ALHDMPPVP

-460 TAVLHYSVH
+460 TADLHYSVH
-469 GTDIWDD
+469 GTDTWED

-481 IEMVGSGGNS
+481 IDMVGSGGNS

-558 VESVSIVGLISDAE
+558 VEAVSIVGLISDAE

-586 FVSFDPETL
+586 FVSFDSETL

-626 VNSGT
+626 INSGT
-631 LIFNVIENG
+631 LMFNVIENG

-645 GIPTQSFNEGGSSSL
+645 GIPTQSFNEGGSTSL

-668 TDDNGNSVPANTL
+668 TDDNGNSVPTNTL
-681 SLSIVSISDE
+681 SLSVISISDE

-714 MTEIT
+714 MAEIT

-754 ILQSGD
+754 ILQTGD
-760 RLTFNVVDLI
+760 RLTFNVIDLI
-770 SDVDDYEEDIWI
+770 SDVDDSEEDIWI

-819 SHGASSAA
+819 RHGASSAA

-855 STEYGLNPS
+855 STGYGLNPS

-876 EVKVIWSVCNSIT
+876 EIKVIWSVCNSIT

-934 STTDQHKAYA
+934 STTDQYKAYA
-944 TESVEITPD
+944 TEPVEITPD
-953 EPDNSDNQDKPVIS
+953 EPEDSDNQDKPVIS

-991 LQRGRRDDVNVEL
+991 LQRGRRDGVNVEV
-1004 YDYQDGDD
+1004 YDNQDEYD

>member
-1 MYKGPTSYHLCMA
+1 MA
-14 AVTSLQKISSLT
+14 AVNSLQKISSLT

-33 MSSMGYFMLEQETAG
+33 MSSMGYFMLEQETAE

-141 SGSCYKVGAT
+141 SGSCYKVGSA

-251 TLTWDKSLDTVR
+251 TLTWDKPLNTVR

-292 AAIDLDMGPLVD
+292 AAIDLDMGPLID

-358 NLGGI
+358 HLGGI

-377 IMFDTSDITL
+377 IMFDTSEITL
-387 APSGTSSFRARISG
+387 TPSGTSSFRARISG
-401 MIGDRVPSNDYQDGI
+401 IVGDRVPSNDYQDGI
-416 ALHDMPPAP
+416 ALHDMPPVP

-460 TAVLHYSVH
+460 TADLHYSVH
-469 GTDIWDD
+469 GTDTWED

-481 IEMVGSGGNS
+481 IDMVGSGGNS

-558 VESVSIVGLISDAE
+558 VEAVSIVGLISDAE

-586 FVSFDPETL
+586 FVSFDSETL

-626 VNSGT
+626 INSGT
-631 LIFNVIENG
+631 LMFNVIENG

-668 TDDNGNSVPANTL
+668 TDDNGNSVPTNTL
-681 SLSIVSISDE
+681 SLSVISISDE

-714 MTEIT
+714 MAEIT

-754 ILQSGD
+754 ILQTGD
-760 RLTFNVVDLI
+760 RLTFNVIDLI
-770 SDVDDYEEDIWI
+770 SDVDDSEEDIWI

-819 SHGASSAA
+819 RHGASSAA

-855 STEYGLNPS
+855 STGYGLNPS

-876 EVKVIWSVCNSIT
+876 EIKVIWSVCNSIT

-921 LSVDAVDSEGFDR
+921 LSLDAVDSEGFDR
-934 STTDQHKAYA
+934 STTDQYKAYA
-944 TESVEITPD
+944 TEPVEITPD
-953 EPDNSDNQDKPVIS
+953 EPEDSDNQDKPVIS

-991 LQRGRRDDVNVEL
+991 LQRGRRDGVNVEV
-1004 YDYQDGDD
+1004 YDNQDEYD

>member
-1 MYKGPTSYHLCMA
+1 MA
-14 AVTSLQKISSLT
+14 VVNSLQKISSLT
-26 MMLLILT
+26 VMLLILT
-33 MSSMGYFMLEQETAG
+33 MSSMGYFMLEQETAE

-141 SGSCYKVGAT
+141 SGSCYKVGSA

-251 TLTWDKSLDTVR
+251 TLTWDKPLNTVR

-292 AAIDLDMGPLVD
+292 AAIDLDMGPLID

-358 NLGGI
+358 HLGGI

-377 IMFDTSDITL
+377 IMFDTSEITL
-387 APSGTSSFRARISG
+387 TPSGTSSFRARISG
-401 MIGDRVPSNDYQDGI
+401 IVGDRVPSNDYQDGI
-416 ALHDMPPAP
+416 ALHDMPPVP

-460 TAVLHYSVH
+460 TADLHYSVH
-469 GTDIWDD
+469 GTDTWED

-481 IEMVGSGGNS
+481 IDMVGSGGNS

-558 VESVSIVGLISDAE
+558 VEAVSIVGLISDAE

-586 FVSFDPETL
+586 FVSFDSETL

-626 VNSGT
+626 INSGT
-631 LIFNVIENG
+631 LMFNVIENG

-681 SLSIVSISDE
+681 SLSVVSISDE

-714 MTEIT
+714 MAEIT

-760 RLTFNVVDLI
+760 RLTFNVIDLI
-770 SDVDDYEEDIWI
+770 SDVDDSEEDIWI

-819 SHGASSAA
+819 RHGASSAA

-876 EVKVIWSVCNSIT
+876 EIKVIWSVCNSIT

-934 STTDQHKAYA
+934 STTDQYKAYA
-944 TESVEITPD
+944 TEPVEITPD
-953 EPDNSDNQDKPVIS
+953 EPENSDNQDKPVIS

-983 LVLVLAIV
+983 LVLALAIV
-991 LQRGRRDDVNVEL
+991 LQRGRRDGVNVEV
-1004 YDYQDGDD
+1004 YDYQDEYD

>member
-1 MYKGPTSYHLCMA
+1 MA
-14 AVTSLQKISSLT
+14 VVNSLQKISSLT
-26 MMLLILT
+26 VMLLILT
-33 MSSMGYFMLEQETAG
+33 MSSMGYFMLEQETAE

-141 SGSCYKVGAT
+141 SGSCYKVGAA

-251 TLTWDKSLDTVR
+251 TLTWDKPLNTVR

-292 AAIDLDMGPLVD
+292 AAIDLDMGPLID

-309 FEARNSNANNGFVAG
+309 FETRNSNANNGFVAG

-358 NLGGI
+358 HLGGI

-377 IMFDTSDITL
+377 IMFDTSEITL
-387 APSGTSSFRARISG
+387 TPSGTSSFRARISG
-401 MIGDRVPSNDYQDGI
+401 IVGDRVPSNDYQDGI
-416 ALHDMPPAP
+416 ALHDMPPVP

-460 TAVLHYSVH
+460 TADLHYSVH
-469 GTDIWDD
+469 GTDTWED

-481 IEMVGSGGNS
+481 IDMVGSGGNS

-558 VESVSIVGLISDAE
+558 VEAVSIVGLISDAE

-586 FVSFDPETL
+586 FVSFDSETL

-626 VNSGT
+626 INSGT
-631 LIFNVIENG
+631 LMFNVIENG

-681 SLSIVSISDE
+681 SLSVVSISDE

-714 MTEIT
+714 MAEIT

-760 RLTFNVVDLI
+760 RLTFNVIDLI
-770 SDVDDYEEDIWI
+770 SDVDDSEEDIWI

-819 SHGASSAA
+819 RHGASSAA

-876 EVKVIWSVCNSIT
+876 EIKVIWSVCNSIT

-934 STTDQHKAYA
+934 STTDQYKAYA
-944 TESVEITPD
+944 TEPVEITPD
-953 EPDNSDNQDKPVIS
+953 EPENSDNQDKPVIS

-983 LVLVLAIV
+983 LVLALAIV
-991 LQRGRRDDVNVEL
+991 LQRGRRDGVNVEV
-1004 YDYQDGDD
+1004 YDYQDEYD

>member
-1 MYKGPTSYHLCMA
+1 MA
-14 AVTSLQKISSLT
+14 AVNSLQKISSLT

-33 MSSMGYFMLEQETAG
+33 MSSMGYFMLEQETAE

-141 SGSCYKVGAT
+141 SGSCYKVGSA

-251 TLTWDKSLDTVR
+251 TLTWDKPLNTVR

-292 AAIDLDMGPLVD
+292 AAIDLDMGPLID

-358 NLGGI
+358 HLGGI
-363 SINQLAVGGTQSYS
+363 SINQLPVGGTQSYS
-377 IMFDTSDITL
+377 IMFDTGEITL
-387 APSGTSSFRARISG
+387 TPSGTSSFRARISG
-401 MIGDRVPSNDYQDGI
+401 VVGDRVPSNDYQDGI
-416 ALHDMPPAP
+416 ALHDMPPVP

-460 TAVLHYSVH
+460 TADLHYSVH
-469 GTDIWDD
+469 GTDTWED

-481 IEMVGSGGNS
+481 IDMVGSGGNS

-558 VESVSIVGLISDAE
+558 VEAVSIVGLISDAE

-586 FVSFDPETL
+586 FVSFDSETL

-626 VNSGT
+626 INSGT
-631 LIFNVIENG
+631 LMFNVIENG

-681 SLSIVSISDE
+681 SLSVVSISDE

-714 MTEIT
+714 MAEIT

-760 RLTFNVVDLI
+760 RLTFNVIDLI
-770 SDVDDYEEDIWI
+770 SDVDDSEEDIWI

-819 SHGASSAA
+819 RHGASSAA

-840 WVDSSGFGDLSVNIS
+840 WADSSGFGDLSVNIS

-876 EVKVIWSVCNSIT
+876 EIKVIWSVCNSIT

-934 STTDQHKAYA
+934 STTDQYKAYA
-944 TESVEITPD
+944 TEPVEITPD
-953 EPDNSDNQDKPVIS
+953 EPENSDNQDKPVIS

-975 MGIMLSIA
+975 MGIILSIA
-983 LVLVLAIV
+983 LVLALAIV
-991 LQRGRRDDVNVEL
+991 LQRGRRDGVNVEV
-1004 YDYQDGDD
+1004 YDYQDEYD

-1020 PSPLVVPP
+1020 PSPLVVPPP

>member
-1 MYKGPTSYHLCMA
+1 MGS
-14 AVTSLQKISSLT
+14 VTSLQKISSLSMT
-26 MMLLILT
+26 LLILT
-33 MSSMGYFMLEQETAG
+33 MSSVGYFMIEQETVE

-141 SGSCYKVGAT
+141 SGSCYKVGSA

-172 FSMELGIALDS
+172 FSMDLGIALDS
-183 TGDIVT
+183 TGDVVT
-189 TTLDI
+189 TTLGI
-194 TYLGANDITVY
+194 TYLGANDITVF
-205 VYGAVTEKI
+205 VYGAITEKI

-236 DNDFTEVTLIPNQVE
+236 DDDFTEVTLIPNQVE
-251 TLTWDKSLDTVR
+251 TLTWDKPLDTVR
-263 SGGGNTQWE
+263 SVGGNTQWD

-292 AAIDLDMGPLVD
+292 AAIDLDMGPLID

-309 FEARNSNANNGFVAG
+309 FEARNSNTNNGFVSG

-358 NLGGI
+358 HLGGI

-377 IMFDTSDITL
+377 ILFDTSDITL
-387 APSGTSSFRARISG
+387 APSGTSSFRARASG
-401 MIGDRVPSNDYQDGI
+401 MVGDRVPSNDYQDGI
-416 ALHDMPPAP
+416 ALHDMPPVP

-446 SALPNDLVDDMSTM
+446 SALANDLVDDMSTM
-460 TAVLHYSVH
+460 SADLHYSLH
-469 GTDIWDD
+469 GTDTWDD

-481 IEMVGSGGNS
+481 IDMVGSGGNS

-497 TPPMNSQSGS
+497 TPPLNSQSGS

-523 WEITENAFELRNAL
+523 WETTENAFELRNAL

-558 VESVSIVGLISDAE
+558 VETVSIVGLVSDAE
-572 TPHGE
+572 TPHGD

-595 EINVLFDQI
+595 EISVLFDQI

-613 SQGIFITVGDGED
+613 SQGVFITVGDGED
-626 VNSGT
+626 INSGT
-631 LIFNVIENG
+631 LMFNVIENG

-668 TDDNGNSVPANTL
+668 TDDNGNPVAANTL
-681 SLSIVSISDE
+681 SLSVVSISDE
-691 SLLSAEIYDQTLNV
+691 SLMSAEIYDQTLNV

-714 MTEIT
+714 MAEIT
-719 VRASDGVKESDTVI
+719 IRASDGVKESDTVI
-733 IFYVNNINDAPIID
+733 IFYINNINDAPIID
-747 LGEYSNP
+747 IGEYSNP
-754 ILQSGD
+754 ILQTGD
-760 RLTFNVVDLI
+760 RLTFNVIDLI
-770 SDVDDYEEDIWI
+770 SDVDDSEEDIWI

-804 WEDAGEEMVTVTAED
+804 WENAGEEMVTVTAED
-819 SHGASSAA
+819 RHGASSAA

-840 WVDSSGFGDLSVNIS
+840 WVDSSGYGDLNVNIS
-855 STEYGLNPS
+855 STDFGLNPS
-864 VTIENVGNLELS
+864 VTIENVGDIELS
-876 EVKVIWSVCNSIT
+876 EIKVIWSVCNSIT

-921 LSVDAVDSEGFDR
+921 LSVNAVDSEGFDR
-934 STTDQHKAYA
+934 STTDQFKAYA
-944 TESVEITPD
+944 TEPVEITPD
-953 EPDNSDNQDKPVIS
+953 ETGDSDNQDKPVIS
-967 VMTAGLIA
+967 LMTAGLMA

-983 LVLVLAIV
+983 LVLGLAIV
-991 LQRGRRDDVNVEL
+991 LQRGRRDGVNVEV
-1004 YDYQDGDD
+1004 YDYQDEYD
-1012 YSEYEEPE
+1012 YSDYEEPE
-1020 PSPLVVPP
+1020 LSPLVAPP

>member
-1 MYKGPTSYHLCMA
+1 MA
-14 AVTSLQKISSLT
+14 VVNSLQKISSLT

-33 MSSMGYFMLEQETAG
+33 MSSMGYFMLEQETAE

-141 SGSCYKVGAT
+141 SGSCYKVGSA

-251 TLTWDKSLDTVR
+251 TLTWDKPLNTVR

-292 AAIDLDMGPLVD
+292 AAIDLDMGPLID

-309 FEARNSNANNGFVAG
+309 FETRNSNANNGFVAG

-358 NLGGI
+358 HLGGI

-377 IMFDTSDITL
+377 IMFDTSEITL
-387 APSGTSSFRARISG
+387 TPSGTSSFRARISG
-401 MIGDRVPSNDYQDGI
+401 IVGDRVPSNDYQDGI
-416 ALHDMPPAP
+416 ALHDMPPVP

-460 TAVLHYSVH
+460 TADLHYSVH
-469 GTDIWDD
+469 GTDTWED

-481 IEMVGSGGNS
+481 IDMVGSGGNS

-558 VESVSIVGLISDAE
+558 VEAVSIVGLISDAE

-586 FVSFDPETL
+586 FVSFDSETL

-626 VNSGT
+626 INSGT
-631 LIFNVIENG
+631 LMFNVIENG

-681 SLSIVSISDE
+681 SLSVVSISDE

-714 MTEIT
+714 MAEIT

-760 RLTFNVVDLI
+760 RLTFNVIDLI
-770 SDVDDYEEDIWI
+770 SDVDDSEEDIWI

-819 SHGASSAA
+819 RHGASSAA

-876 EVKVIWSVCNSIT
+876 EIKVIWSVCNSIT

-934 STTDQHKAYA
+934 STTDQYKAYA
-944 TESVEITPD
+944 TEPVEITPD
-953 EPDNSDNQDKPVIS
+953 EPENSDNQDKPVIS

-983 LVLVLAIV
+983 LVLALAIV
-991 LQRGRRDDVNVEL
+991 LQRGRRDGVNVEV
-1004 YDYQDGDD
+1004 YDYQDEYD

>member
-1 MYKGPTSYHLCMA
+1 MA

-953 EPDNSDNQDKPVIS
+953 EPENSDNQDKPVIS

>member
-1 MYKGPTSYHLCMA
+1 MA
-14 AVTSLQKISSLT
+14 VVNSLQKISSLT
-26 MMLLILT
+26 VMLLILT
-33 MSSMGYFMLEQETAG
+33 MSSMGYFMLEQETAE

-141 SGSCYKVGAT
+141 SGSCYKVGSA

-194 TYLGANDITVY
+194 TYLGANDITVH

-251 TLTWDKSLDTVR
+251 TLTWDKPLNTVR

-292 AAIDLDMGPLVD
+292 AAIDLDMGPLID

-309 FEARNSNANNGFVAG
+309 FETRNSNANNGFVAG

-358 NLGGI
+358 HLGGI

-377 IMFDTSDITL
+377 IMFDTSEITL
-387 APSGTSSFRARISG
+387 TPSGTSSFRARISG
-401 MIGDRVPSNDYQDGI
+401 IVGDRVPSNDYQDGI
-416 ALHDMPPAP
+416 ALHDMPPVP

-460 TAVLHYSVH
+460 TADLHYSVH
-469 GTDIWDD
+469 GTDTWED

-481 IEMVGSGGNS
+481 IDMVGSGGNS

-558 VESVSIVGLISDAE
+558 VEAVSIVGLISDAE

-586 FVSFDPETL
+586 FVSFDSETL

-626 VNSGT
+626 INSGT
-631 LIFNVIENG
+631 LMFNVIENG

-681 SLSIVSISDE
+681 SLSVVSISDE

-714 MTEIT
+714 MAEIT

-760 RLTFNVVDLI
+760 RLTFNVIDLI
-770 SDVDDYEEDIWI
+770 SDVDDSEEDIWI

-819 SHGASSAA
+819 RHGASSAA

-876 EVKVIWSVCNSIT
+876 EIKVIWSVCNSIT

-934 STTDQHKAYA
+934 STTDQYKAYA
-944 TESVEITPD
+944 TEPVEITPD
-953 EPDNSDNQDKPVIS
+953 EPENSDNQDKPVIS

-983 LVLVLAIV
+983 LVLALAIV
-991 LQRGRRDDVNVEL
+991 LQRGRRDGVNVEV
-1004 YDYQDGDD
+1004 YDYQDEYD

>member
-1 MYKGPTSYHLCMA
+1 MA
-14 AVTSLQKISSLT
+14 AVASLQKISSLT
-26 MMLLILT
+26 MMLRILT
-33 MSSMGYFMLEQETAG
+33 MSSMGYFMLEQETAE

-141 SGSCYKVGAT
+141 SGSCYKVGSA

-251 TLTWDKSLDTVR
+251 TLTWDKPLNTVR

-292 AAIDLDMGPLVD
+292 AAIDLDMGPLID

-309 FEARNSNANNGFVAG
+309 FETRNSNANNGFVAG

-358 NLGGI
+358 HLGGI

-377 IMFDTSDITL
+377 IMFDTSEITL
-387 APSGTSSFRARISG
+387 TPSGTSSFRARISG
-401 MIGDRVPSNDYQDGI
+401 IVGDRVPSNDYQDGI
-416 ALHDMPPAP
+416 ALHDMPPVP

-460 TAVLHYSVH
+460 TADLHYSVH
-469 GTDIWDD
+469 GTDTWED

-481 IEMVGSGGNS
+481 IDMVGSGGNS

-558 VESVSIVGLISDAE
+558 VEAVSIVGLISDAE

-586 FVSFDPETL
+586 FVSFDSETL

-626 VNSGT
+626 INSGT
-631 LIFNVIENG
+631 LMFNVIENG

-681 SLSIVSISDE
+681 SLSVVSISDE

-714 MTEIT
+714 MAEIT

-760 RLTFNVVDLI
+760 RLTFNVIDLI
-770 SDVDDYEEDIWI
+770 SDVDDSEEDIWI

-819 SHGASSAA
+819 RHGASSAA

-855 STEYGLNPS
+855 STGYGLNPS

-876 EVKVIWSVCNSIT
+876 EIKVIWSVCNSIT

-934 STTDQHKAYA
+934 STTDQYKAYA
-944 TESVEITPD
+944 TEPVEITPD
-953 EPDNSDNQDKPVIS
+953 EPENSDNQDKPVIS

-983 LVLVLAIV
+983 LVLALAIV
-991 LQRGRRDDVNVEL
+991 LQRGRRDGVNVEE
-1004 YDYQDGDD
+1004 YDYQDEYD

>member
-1 MYKGPTSYHLCMA
+1 MA
-14 AVTSLQKISSLT
+14 VVNSLQKISSLT
-26 MMLLILT
+26 VMLLILT
-33 MSSMGYFMLEQETAG
+33 MSSMGYFMLEQETAE

-141 SGSCYKVGAT
+141 SGSCYKVGSA

-251 TLTWDKSLDTVR
+251 TLTWDKPLNTVR

-292 AAIDLDMGPLVD
+292 AAIDLDMGPLID

-309 FEARNSNANNGFVAG
+309 FETRNSNANNGFVAG

-358 NLGGI
+358 HLGGI

-377 IMFDTSDITL
+377 IMFDTSEITL
-387 APSGTSSFRARISG
+387 TPSGTSSFRARISG
-401 MIGDRVPSNDYQDGI
+401 IVGDRVPSNDYQDGI
-416 ALHDMPPAP
+416 ALHDMPPVP

-460 TAVLHYSVH
+460 TADLHYSVH
-469 GTDIWDD
+469 GTDTWED

-481 IEMVGSGGNS
+481 IDMVGSGGNS

-558 VESVSIVGLISDAE
+558 VEAVSIVGLISDAE

-586 FVSFDPETL
+586 FVSFDSETL

-626 VNSGT
+626 INSGT
-631 LIFNVIENG
+631 LMFNVIENG

-681 SLSIVSISDE
+681 SLSVVSISDE

-714 MTEIT
+714 MAEIT

-760 RLTFNVVDLI
+760 RLTFNVIDLI
-770 SDVDDYEEDIWI
+770 SDVDDSEEDIWI

-819 SHGASSAA
+819 RHGASSAA

-876 EVKVIWSVCNSIT
+876 EIKVIWSVCNSIT

-934 STTDQHKAYA
+934 STTDQYKAYA
-944 TESVEITPD
+944 TEPVEITPD
-953 EPDNSDNQDKPVIS
+953 EPENSDNQDKPVIS

-983 LVLVLAIV
+983 LVLALAIV
-991 LQRGRRDDVNVEL
+991 LQRGRRDGVNVEE
-1004 YDYQDGDD
+1004 YDYQDEYD

>member
-1 MYKGPTSYHLCMA
+1 MA
-14 AVTSLQKISSLT
+14 TVNSLQKISSLT

-33 MSSMGYFMLEQETAG
+33 MSSMGYFMLEQETAE

-141 SGSCYKVGAT
+141 SGSCYKVGSA

-236 DNDFTEVTLIPNQVE
+236 DNDFTEVTLTPNQVE
-251 TLTWDKSLDTVR
+251 TLTWDKPLDTVR

-292 AAIDLDMGPLVD
+292 AAIDLDMGPLID

-358 NLGGI
+358 HLGGI

-377 IMFDTSDITL
+377 IMFDTSEITL
-387 APSGTSSFRARISG
+387 TPSGTSSFRARISG
-401 MIGDRVPSNDYQDGI
+401 IVGDRVPSNDYQDGI
-416 ALHDMPPAP
+416 ALHDMPPVP

-460 TAVLHYSVH
+460 TADLHYSVH
-469 GTDIWDD
+469 GTDTWED

-481 IEMVGSGGNS
+481 IDMVGSGGNS

-558 VESVSIVGLISDAE
+558 VEAVSIVGLISDAE

-586 FVSFDPETL
+586 FVSFDSETL

-626 VNSGT
+626 INSGT
-631 LIFNVIENG
+631 LMFNVIENG

-668 TDDNGNSVPANTL
+668 TDDNGNSVPTNTL
-681 SLSIVSISDE
+681 SLSVISISDE

-714 MTEIT
+714 MAEIT

-754 ILQSGD
+754 ILQTGD
-760 RLTFNVVDLI
+760 RLTFNVIDLI
-770 SDVDDYEEDIWI
+770 SDVDDSEEDIWI

-819 SHGASSAA
+819 RHGASSAA

-855 STEYGLNPS
+855 STGYGLNPS

-876 EVKVIWSVCNSIT
+876 EIKVIWSVCNSIT

-921 LSVDAVDSEGFDR
+921 LSLDAVDSEGFDR
-934 STTDQHKAYA
+934 STTDQYKAYA
-944 TESVEITPD
+944 TEPVEITPD
-953 EPDNSDNQDKPVIS
+953 EPEDSDDQDKPVIS

-991 LQRGRRDDVNVEL
+991 LQRGRRDGVNVEV
-1004 YDYQDGDD
+1004 YDNQDEYD

>member
-1 MYKGPTSYHLCMA
+1 MA
-14 AVTSLQKISSLT
+14 AVNSLQKISSLT

-33 MSSMGYFMLEQETAG
+33 MSSMGYFMLEQETAE

-141 SGSCYKVGAT
+141 SGSCYKVGSA

-251 TLTWDKSLDTVR
+251 TLTWDKPLNTVR

-292 AAIDLDMGPLVD
+292 AAIDLDMGPLID

-358 NLGGI
+358 HLGGI

-377 IMFDTSDITL
+377 ILFDTSEITL
-387 APSGTSSFRARISG
+387 TPSGTSSFRARISG
-401 MIGDRVPSNDYQDGI
+401 IVGDRVPSNDYQEGI
-416 ALHDMPPAP
+416 ALHDMPPVP

-460 TAVLHYSVH
+460 TADLHYSVH
-469 GTDIWDD
+469 GTDTWED

-481 IEMVGSGGNS
+481 IDMVGSGGNS

-558 VESVSIVGLISDAE
+558 VEAVSIVGLISDAE

-586 FVSFDPETL
+586 FVSFDSETL

-626 VNSGT
+626 INSGT
-631 LIFNVIENG
+631 LMFNVIENG

-681 SLSIVSISDE
+681 SLSVVSISDE

-714 MTEIT
+714 MAEIT

-760 RLTFNVVDLI
+760 RLTFNVIDLI
-770 SDVDDYEEDIWI
+770 SDVDDSEEDIWI

-819 SHGASSAA
+819 RHGASSAA

-876 EVKVIWSVCNSIT
+876 EIKVIWSVCNSIT

-934 STTDQHKAYA
+934 STTDQYKAYA
-944 TESVEITPD
+944 TEPVEITPD
-953 EPDNSDNQDKPVIS
+953 EPENSDNQDKPVIS

-983 LVLVLAIV
+983 LVLALAIV
-991 LQRGRRDDVNVEL
+991 LQRGRRDGVNVEV
-1004 YDYQDGDD
+1004 YDYQDEYD